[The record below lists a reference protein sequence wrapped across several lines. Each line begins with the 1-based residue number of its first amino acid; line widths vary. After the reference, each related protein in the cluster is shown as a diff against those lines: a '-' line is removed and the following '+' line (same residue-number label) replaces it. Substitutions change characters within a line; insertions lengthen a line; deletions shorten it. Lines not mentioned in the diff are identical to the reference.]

1 MTFGRYTVN
10 MKLKKRDP
18 HLEGRRKQPK
28 RAEKDTQVKWVSR
41 ISILQKIASTV
52 SCRNMKQER
61 YLERTDSNVQWR
73 GNLPLN
79 SESVPE
85 SSLPGKQVKKAKERQ
100 RPGTIKEWISSNV
113 AFEREAKSV
122 KIKYRWFRIPQKQQN
137 LNHIFR
143 SIHFFIQRNWKE
155 APFWQSQSKKG
166 PPSEWRSSWKPNAT
180 DQLK

>member
-1 MTFGRYTVN
+1 